1 MGKLKI
7 DEVGYWSEVKLDLV
21 KKYAQAYSTILNKQT
36 GIQHLYIDGFAGAG
50 VHISRT
56 TGEYIPGSPLNAL
69 NIDPPFNEYHFIDLD
84 GKRAN
89 SLQDFTEDND
99 SVKIYEGDCNEIL
112 LKDVFPRAQWNN
124 YRRALCLLDPYGLHL
139 KWTVLQAAGEMKSIE
154 IFLNFPI
161 MDMNMNVLKRNM
173 NKVDSK
179 QASRMDA
186 FWGDQTWYEA
196 AYKTTPGLFCD
207 IEEKETNEALV
218 QAFQKRLREVAG
230 FKFVPNPIPMRNSK
244 GATVYYL
251 FFASPNKT
259 GGKIVSEIF
268 SKYKDRGL
276 S

>member
-1 MGKLKI
+1 M
-7 DEVGYWSEVKLDLV
+7 
-21 KKYAQAYSTILNKQT
+21 
-36 GIQHLYIDGFAGAG
+36 
-50 VHISRT
+50 HISRT

-89 SLQDFTEDND
+89 SLRDFTKNND

-112 LKDVFPRAQWNN
+112 LKDVFPRAQWND

-161 MDMNMNVLKRNM
+161 MDMNMNVLKRDM

-186 FWGDQTWYEA
+186 FWGNQTWHEA

-251 FFASPNKT
+251 LFASQNKT

-268 SKYKDRGL
+268 SKYKNRGL